1 MRYPCS
7 LCGGGGTDTPCPECG
22 DTLAPN
28 PVARALDAAHE
39 ALETVWYHPGIV
51 VSGTT
56 ATVRCGGRVV
66 AQAEGSTPEDAIRR
80 VTEVAIAVGLD
91 PHQYADIQRDPD
103 LVVEALGIGKAAAW
117 AATAGDWV
125 RSAARKEV
133 A

>member
-1 MRYPCS
+1 MRFPCS
-7 LCGGGGTDTPCPECG
+7 LCGGGGLDVPCPECG
-22 DTLAPN
+22 ETLAPN
-28 PVARALDAAHE
+28 PLARALDAAHE

-66 AQAEGSTPEDAIRR
+66 AQAEGVDSLDAIRR

-103 LVVEALGIGKAAAW
+103 LVVETLGIG
-117 AATAGDWV
+117 
-125 RSAARKEV
+125 RRV